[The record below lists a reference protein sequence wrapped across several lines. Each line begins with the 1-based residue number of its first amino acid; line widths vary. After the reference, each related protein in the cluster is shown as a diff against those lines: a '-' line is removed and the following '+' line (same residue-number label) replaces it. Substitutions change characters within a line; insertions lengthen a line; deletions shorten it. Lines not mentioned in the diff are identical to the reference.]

1 MVESA
6 QIAELGVSNRAT
18 LGYRAW
24 ALVALNFFFKG
35 EKDVT
40 LVVGEPVLGSK
51 RRAIATIGQMRLGYT
66 APVSARAKL
75 EEIVQLPPAGK
86 LGLGL

>member
-6 QIAELGVSNRAT
+6 QIADLDFSNRAT

-40 LVVGEPVLGSK
+40 LVVGEPVRGSK
-51 RRAIATIGQMRLGYT
+51 RRAIATNSRT
-66 APVSARAKL
+66 D
-75 EEIVQLPPAGK
+75 EIRVHGPSFCKGK
-86 LGLGL
+86 T